1 VGLLFACVSGTATW
15 GAPGPETLSRTLI
28 VTRDG
33 REIGAETIS
42 IEHQAERLIV
52 SLAIHLQVKML
63 GVTVYRFDQDS
74 TEAWNA
80 GTFEELSSRTSDNGA
95 QHRVQV
101 SRQASALQMQADKKS
116 VSLDQGSVPGSQWFE
131 PRFQS
136 ATLIHNVDGHLLH
149 VTVRKLGTEQIQAG
163 GAWIEA
169 RHYRFSGDLSDDFWF
184 GPDGLL
190 VQRRLTAPDHSVV
203 QFTIAPKLAVADSG
217 AGNRSPAQ

>member
-1 VGLLFACVSGTATW
+1 MLLACAA
-15 GAPGPETLSRTLI
+15 GAPIWGEAGTDALSRTLI

-33 REIGAETIS
+33 KEIGAETIS

-52 SLAIHLQVKML
+52 NLAIHLQVKML

-74 TEAWNA
+74 TESWSA
-80 GTFEELSSRTSDNGA
+80 GTFQELSSRTSDNGS

-101 SRQASALQMQADKKS
+101 SRQASALQMQADRKLT
-116 VSLDQGSVPGSQWFE
+116 SLDLGSVPGSQWFE

-136 ATLIHNVDGHLLH
+136 ATLIHNVDGHLQH

-163 GAWIEA
+163 KAWIEA

-184 GPDGLL
+184 GADGLL

-203 QFTIAPKLAVADSG
+203 QFTLAPNLAVADSG
-217 AGNRSPAQ
+217 SGKRLPAQ